1 MHAADFRREE
11 VGSATRTGLIVLG
24 GAVLM
29 FVVWVASDAILLIF
43 AGLLVGVL
51 LDACVRGLRTILPF
65 TRGWLLAIAGGTLAS
80 IAVILVLW
88 GTLVLAEEIQNLR
101 TVLEKQVEAVT
112 RWATQV
118 GLSVDQDGRS
128 SQDFGSWIMSH
139 AGSAIGPATTALSTL
154 VSGLVNAAIVVI
166 IGAFTAANPAYYRD
180 AVVRLLPLGWRARV
194 AGTLDEV
201 GSALRWW
208 LLGQLAAMVLIA
220 VTVALALWLLAVPGA
235 LLLGLQAGIF
245 AFIPYFGPLIAG
257 VPIALSALPMGLALL
272 ALTIFVYSVI
282 QVVEGYWL
290 TPLIQ
295 ERAVDLPPLLTIAG
309 LLLMGALFGM
319 GGIILATPLIAAGR
333 VLVLRLY
340 IEGYLEQVGE
350 ASGTGA
356 PPP

>member
-1 MHAADFRREE
+1 
-11 VGSATRTGLIVLG
+11 
-24 GAVLM
+24 
-29 FVVWVASDAILLIF
+29 
-43 AGLLVGVL
+43 
-51 LDACVRGLRTILPF
+51 
-65 TRGWLLAIAGGTLAS
+65 
-80 IAVILVLW
+80 
-88 GTLVLAEEIQNLR
+88 
-101 TVLEKQVEAVT
+101 
-112 RWATQV
+112 
-118 GLSVDQDGRS
+118 
-128 SQDFGSWIMSH
+128 MSH

-356 PPP
+356 PPA